1 MDVNE
6 IKYELGKKIT
16 VTYSASANIDNYAG
30 DRENIHL
37 SVEIDSFDDYENTL
51 ELLRQ
56 KVLEKIDLNKKFEE
70 IQNKYENAC
79 HKFERITKQ
88 IAQAQKDW
96 DTARN
101 FLIAQGIKKS
111 SDVAEFP
118 QEALTNLTKS
128 LPTATSGY
136 PE

>member
-1 MDVNE
+1 M
-6 IKYELGKKIT
+6 GKIT
-16 VTYSASANIDNYAG
+16 VTYSANAQIDNYSG
-30 DRENIHL
+30 ERENIML

-70 IQNKYENAC
+70 IQNKYQRAC
-79 HKFERITKQ
+79 QKFERITNQ
-88 IAQAQKDW
+88 IAQAEKDW

-118 QEALTNLTKS
+118 QEALTNLSKS
-128 LPTATSGY
+128 LPATTSGY